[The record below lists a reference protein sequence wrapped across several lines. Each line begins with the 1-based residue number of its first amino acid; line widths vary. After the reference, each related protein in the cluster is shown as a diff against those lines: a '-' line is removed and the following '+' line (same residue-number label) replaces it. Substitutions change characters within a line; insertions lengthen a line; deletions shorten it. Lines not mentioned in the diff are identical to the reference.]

1 MAPTD
6 KSVLVT
12 NALAFGAVP
21 HNIVEEQLIK
31 DWLGPTGIVVDLRES
46 KEYGE
51 HEVSD
56 WPNFIHYPIT
66 DLNKP
71 SDMHSFHTLIKDT
84 VLFSLSRRTWS
95 FRFNDG
101 LYIVVYE
108 IHISTENSS

>member
-1 MAPTD
+1 
-6 KSVLVT
+6 
-12 NALAFGAVP
+12 LAFGAVP

-84 VLFSLSRRTWS
+84 VPFI
-95 FRFNDG
+95 F
-101 LYIVVYE
+101 IVAEDMVVQVYCC
-108 IHISTENSS
+108 IRNTHQILI